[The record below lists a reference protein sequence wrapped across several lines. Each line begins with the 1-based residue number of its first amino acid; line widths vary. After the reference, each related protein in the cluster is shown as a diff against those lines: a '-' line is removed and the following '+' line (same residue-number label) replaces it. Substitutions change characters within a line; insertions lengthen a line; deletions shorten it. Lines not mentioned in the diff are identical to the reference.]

1 MPFIK
6 YLYTDIKF
14 KLTPARKIE
23 IRLTKSSDTS
33 ILTHYYKLK
42 NGVFYRI
49 SKNNWIEADVGWFEP
64 VQSIYKQ
71 TLFQTKS
78 LWRANLQSCKFIYC
92 HYENRPKS
100 EIIGSGLNYKSAKYP
115 FFYLIAEHYL
125 MELQYKQELTP
136 FLFCQS
142 LNGSKKGHITL

>member
-1 MPFIK
+1 MSFIK

-23 IRLTKSSDTS
+23 IRLAKSSDTS

-49 SKNNWIEADVGWFEP
+49 SRNNWIEADVAWFEP
-64 VQSIYKQ
+64 TQSIYKQ

-78 LWRANLQSCKFIYC
+78 LWEANLQSCKFIYR

-100 EIIGSGLNYKSAKYP
+100 EIIGSGLNYKSA
-115 FFYLIAEHYL
+115 
-125 MELQYKQELTP
+125 
-136 FLFCQS
+136 S
-142 LNGSKKGHITL
+142 